1 MHQPGTPRHGSL
13 NASRR
18 RNDLRTRKA
27 VAGMDDAMNPITLV
41 VAVLIVA
48 VALRLTSRRR

>member
-1 MHQPGTPRHGSL
+1 
-13 NASRR
+13 
-18 RNDLRTRKA
+18 

-48 VALRLTSRRR
+48 VALRLTSRRL